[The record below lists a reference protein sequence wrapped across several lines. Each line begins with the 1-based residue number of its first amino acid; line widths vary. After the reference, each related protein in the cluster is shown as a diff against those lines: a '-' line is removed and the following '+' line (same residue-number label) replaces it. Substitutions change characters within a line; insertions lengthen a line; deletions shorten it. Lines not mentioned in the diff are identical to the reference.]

1 MNWRW
6 PSQLQ
11 MTLDRSSQIRFGHVR
26 NVCNIGHCVSSATA
40 TVERDVCAWRR
51 AVLLTVVGRHGRWGF
66 ARRLRVEKTCVI
78 FILFSAPT
86 SGVFYNAPLLV
97 GDGGQA
103 SCVLV
108 DDVQTAQNEN
118 HRHRED
124 GGDHQWDA
132 DSQAPGRIAES
143 LFLSLRT
150 DTVIGLFRQR
160 NNSTLILW

>member
-1 MNWRW
+1 
-6 PSQLQ
+6 
-11 MTLDRSSQIRFGHVR
+11 MTLHRSSQIRFGHVR
-26 NVCNIGHCVSSATA
+26 NICNIRHYVSSAA
-40 TVERDVCAWRR
+40 APVERDVCTWRR
-51 AVLLTVVGRHGRWGF
+51 AALLTVVGRHGRRGF

-78 FILFSAPT
+78 FIVFSGPT
-86 SGVFYNAPLLV
+86 SGVFYNAALFI

-108 DDVQTAQNEN
+108 DYVQKAQNEN

-124 GGDHQWDA
+124 GGDHQRDA
-132 DSQAPGRIAES
+132 DSQAPGRIAER

-150 DTVIGLFRQR
+150 ETAIGLFRQR